1 MEWFVAV
8 GGERLGPIPQAELL
22 TLAREGRIKAS
33 DLVWHEGVAQ
43 WIPAGQATELAGVLG
58 PPIPPVISPL
68 GDDPVL
74 RALLP
79 VGRSLGA
86 IVAGYMGLFSILV
99 FPAPLA
105 LVLSILAIIELRPN
119 PRKHGMGRAVFGL
132 VMGALGTTVFVL
144 LLSGAIELL

>member
-1 MEWFVAV
+1 M
-8 GGERLGPIPQAELL
+8 
-22 TLAREGRIKAS
+22 
-33 DLVWHEGVAQ
+33 
-43 WIPAGQATELAGVLG
+43 
-58 PPIPPVISPL
+58 
-68 GDDPVL
+68 

-105 LVLSILAIIELRPN
+105 LVLSILAIVELRRN